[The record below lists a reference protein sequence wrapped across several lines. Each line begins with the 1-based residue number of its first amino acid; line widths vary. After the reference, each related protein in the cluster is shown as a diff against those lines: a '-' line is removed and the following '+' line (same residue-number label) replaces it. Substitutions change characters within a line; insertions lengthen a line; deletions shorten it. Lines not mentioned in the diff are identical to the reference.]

1 MLQSINALT
10 LRQKFGEVIDRVV
23 RTGQPIIIERQ
34 NKPLV
39 VLYPYAE
46 KKEEIERKAQD
57 THNAST
63 MTRLFSLRKQWGK
76 GKKQEDST
84 VLIRRMRD
92 ERYGKYHE

>member
-10 LRQKFGEVIDRVV
+10 LRQKFGEVLDRVV
-23 RTGQPIIIERQ
+23 KTGQPIIIERQ

-39 VLYPYAE
+39 VLYPYTE
-46 KKEEIERKAQD
+46 KKEEIERKTKDA
-57 THNAST
+57 HVKET
-63 MTRLFSLRKQWGK
+63 MKRLFALRKEWGK

-92 ERYGKYHE
+92 TRYGKYHE